1 MIKKTILLFIV
12 TLLVVGCT
20 TSKKTKL
27 DELNNINDIITKYFL
42 NSEVDNRNYSYNY
55 VDIEKE
61 VIVVGLINNSKAEQ
75 ERFKKNVVDS
85 KYIRFEKGERQR
97 NH

>member
-12 TLLVVGCT
+12 MLLVVGCT

-61 VIVVGLINNSKAEQ
+61 VIIVGLINNSKAEQ

-85 KYIRFEKGERQR
+85 KYIKFEKGERQQ